1 MTLQMLRCFV
11 AVADT
16 HNFEQAASQLFLTQP
31 AVTHELKALEAEV
44 GVSLFDRTKRPAQLT
59 SAGISLYNDARDILS
74 RISLSE
80 EHMRDF
86 SAFSD
91 TLYIGCNNT
100 VYLPLLTD
108 IFHEYYEQY
117 PDIYLNTVDLAD
129 TRQTNILSEPLDI
142 AFLTK
147 DLAERQKDARYI
159 HLYTGCFECILPEN
173 HPLANKDR
181 ISIADLKGENI
192 IMLDNMHCPPQFSRI
207 QDQLCRNSANAK
219 FYIGSSSSYDVYMVA
234 AGIGIAIIPD
244 FVCPS
249 IPGIKMVPF
258 ETTEIPE
265 YGLVTSRTNTT
276 SKTEHFIEI
285 AKKIYQKAK
294 TGAYGI

>member
-16 HNFEQAASQLFLTQP
+16 HNFAQAASQLFLTQP
-31 AVTHELKALEAEV
+31 AVTHELQALEAEA

-59 SAGISLYNDARDILS
+59 PAGISLYNDARDILY

-86 SAFSD
+86 STFSD

-100 VYLPLLTD
+100 VHLPLLPD
-108 IFHEYYEQY
+108 IFHEYYVQF
-117 PDIYLNTVDLAD
+117 PDINLNTVDLTAVE
-129 TRQTNILSEPLDI
+129 QTNILSEPLDI

-147 DLAERQKDARYI
+147 DLADRQKGARYT
-159 HLYTGCFECILPEN
+159 HLYSGCFECILPED
-173 HPLANKDR
+173 HPLADKDR
-181 ISIADLKGENI
+181 ISFKDLKGENI
-192 IMLDNMHCPPQFSRI
+192 IMLDNTHCPPQFSQI
-207 QDQLCRNSANAK
+207 QNQLRRNSPNST
-219 FYIGSSSSYDVYMVA
+219 FYIGSSSFYDVYMVA
-234 AGIGIAIIPD
+234 AGIGISIMPD

-258 ETTEIPE
+258 ETTETPE

-285 AKKIYQKAK
+285 AKNIYLKAK
-294 TGAYGI
+294 ESVSD